1 MSKWTDARDSIVNDL
16 QISSVTEQMR
26 ADLLQCLANEATP
39 AVEAFLGK
47 FTDAVKAE
55 AEHESGW
62 CRFRDAV
69 VIPGCI
75 SLLLQ
80 LSKYAITRTL
90 AETQT
95 KQ

>member
-1 MSKWTDARDSIVNDL
+1 MSKWTDLRDSI
-16 QISSVTEQMR
+16 EQDVELSGIAEQVR
-26 ADLLQCLANEATP
+26 EDILACLANEVAP
-39 AVEAFLGK
+39 AAEAFLDK
-47 FTDAVKAE
+47 FIEGVKTE
-55 AEHESGW
+55 AEQETGW

-69 VIPGCI
+69 VIPDCI

-80 LSKYAITRTL
+80 LSKYAIQRTL